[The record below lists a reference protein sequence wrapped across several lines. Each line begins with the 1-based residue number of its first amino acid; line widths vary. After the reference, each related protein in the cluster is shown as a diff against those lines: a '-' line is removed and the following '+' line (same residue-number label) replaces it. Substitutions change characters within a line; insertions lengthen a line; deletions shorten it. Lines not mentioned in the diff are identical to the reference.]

1 MLREFEFRFTC
12 MNTNE
17 AAANVKVI
25 TKQVNDKFY
34 EVKDIKNTWYDHI
47 AFIKVPTIDD
57 AVELKREIERRS
69 GSNLSSIIIR
79 AR

>member
-1 MLREFEFRFTC
+1 

-17 AAANVKVI
+17 AAANVKAI

-69 GSNLSSIIIR
+69 GLNLSSIIIR

>member
-17 AAANVKVI
+17 AAANVKAI

-34 EVKDIKNTWYDHI
+34 EVKNIKNTWYDHI